1 MGPALSVMEIMM
13 KRSLARTIVKISARA
28 SIHILRG
35 AVSWWKTAVHFA
47 WVRKTR
53 STRFSTW
60 SVTSKS
66 GRSYHWPSCTHPACS
81 IQMIS
86 PCAGSYIPA
95 VSNAS
100 YQSLTPAALHN
111 LLTLFRQVLASAINK
126 VQRGCAK
133 AALTICARS
142 IQRCPRSP
150 LRIGCF

>member
-1 MGPALSVMEIMM
+1 M
-13 KRSLARTIVKISARA
+13 RTSLARTMAKIPARA
-28 SIHILRG
+28 AIPILLR
-35 AVSWWKTAVHFA
+35 AASWWKIVEHFC
-47 WVRKTR
+47 VGPKDKIHEILNVERYIK
-53 STRFSTW
+53 
-60 SVTSKS
+60 K
-66 GRSYHWPSCTHPACS
+66 GRSYHRRSCMHPACS

-100 YQSLTPAALHN
+100 YQGLTPAALHN

-142 IQRCPRSP
+142 IQRCPR
-150 LRIGCF
+150 